1 MTRPFVIWV
10 TVVISGLLAVAAV
23 FGLLK
28 VFLQVPLWLTPDS
41 GMAAWRIVLIV
52 AVQAAEA
59 VFLIAVSYA
68 AFTRPR
74 WGRVVCAVFAGLI
87 TLAMLYA
94 GINPDPHPLFAIK
107 PGPEEAGAVIG
118 RLTICILFCVY
129 AYKMVI
135 GTKVR
140 AYFQSA
146 GRPRRTETAG

>member
-10 TVVISGLLAVAAV
+10 TVVISALLAVAAV

-28 VFLQVPLWLTPDS
+28 VILQLPLWLAPDS
-41 GMAAWRIVLIV
+41 GMAVWRIVFIV
-52 AVQAAEA
+52 AVQTVET

-74 WGRVVCAVFAGLI
+74 WGRVICAVFASLI

-94 GINPDPHPLFAIK
+94 GLHPDPHPLFAIK

-118 RLTICILFCVY
+118 RLATCMLFCAY

-135 GTKVR
+135 GAKVR
-140 AYFQSA
+140 VYFQSNLRNLRD
-146 GRPRRTETAG
+146 GGN